1 MWMDE
6 MTSLADVGLHRHP
19 AFDAAQSQLL
29 EAIEY
34 LGYDEGTH
42 AILAR
47 ARRELAVSV
56 PLQRDNGTVEVFS
69 GYRVQHSLTRGPGK
83 GGVRFSSD
91 VSMDEVRALAMWMT
105 WKCALLNLPF
115 GGAKGGLCIDPRKFS
130 KPELERVV
138 RRYTSELG
146 GFIGPDIDIPASDI
160 GTNEQTM
167 AWMMDTFSVNSGR
180 TTLGVVTGKPLGLG
194 GSRGRASATSRGVVL
209 LALQALDELHVR
221 PQDATAVVQGFG
233 KVGRDT
239 AVFLA
244 EAGVRVIGI
253 ADVDGAIHN
262 GLGMDVLELEEH
274 VDRTGTVVG
283 FAGADILDPD
293 RLLELDTDLLIPAAV
308 ENVLTEDNVQ
318 RVRARV
324 IVEGANGPTSPAADR
339 ILNER
344 GILVVPDILANS
356 GGVLVSYFEWVQG
369 NQSYWWTEEDINNRL
384 STRLLST
391 WAELRAAAEGTGRTL
406 RQAAVSLAVERVAE
420 AHRNR
425 GLYP

>member
-1 MWMDE
+1 MGGVE
-6 MTSLADVGLHRHP
+6 PYCHP
-19 AFDAAQSQLL
+19 ALSAAQSQLR
-29 EAIEY
+29 EAVEY

-56 PLQRDNGTVEVFS
+56 PLQRDDGTVEVFS

-83 GGVRFSSD
+83 GGVRFSPD

-115 GGAKGGLCIDPRKFS
+115 GGAKGGLRIDPRKFS
-130 KPELERVV
+130 NPELERVV

-167 AWMMDTFSVNSGR
+167 AWMMDTFSVNKGQ

-209 LALQALDELHVR
+209 LARQALDELNIR
-221 PQDATAVVQGFG
+221 PQNATAVVQGFG
-233 KVGRDT
+233 KVGRDA

-244 EAGVRVIGI
+244 DAGVRVIGI

-262 GLGMDVLELEEH
+262 GLGVDVVALEQH
-274 VDRTGTVVG
+274 VDQTGTVAG
-283 FAGADILDPD
+283 FAGADPLDPD
-293 RLLELDTDLLIPAAV
+293 RLFELDADLLIPAAV
-308 ENVLTEDNVQ
+308 ENVLTEDNAH
-318 RVRARV
+318 RVSTRV
-324 IVEGANGPTSPAADR
+324 VVEGANGPTSPAADR

-344 GILVVPDILANS
+344 GVLLVPDILANS

-369 NQSYWWTEEDINNRL
+369 NQSYWWTEADINDRL

-391 WAELRAAAEGTGRTL
+391 WAELRAVTERTGRTL

-420 AHRNR
+420 AHKSS